1 MQFIIIDQFENAT
14 NLKYILCQRL
24 IKRECFLDQNTVKF
38 TPKNDKKVLALNK
51 KTVAQAFN
59 IHISPTLSHR

>member
-1 MQFIIIDQFENAT
+1 MSKVNQ
-14 NLKYILCQRL
+14 
-24 IKRECFLDQNTVKF
+24 KRKFLDQNTVKF
-38 TPKNDKKVLALNK
+38 KPKNDKKVLALNK